1 MLETTDVA
9 EATQLKCQVGNQ
21 CIELEGCAGEEVTAW
36 AIDGNIWKCGSKKE
50 KSETHMFHY

>member
-21 CIELEGCAGEEVTAW
+21 CIELEGCAGEEVTAR
-36 AIDGNIWKCGSKKE
+36 AIDGNI
-50 KSETHMFHY
+50 